1 MSETIAISAYDMDTR
16 PPSVEVSVRM
26 CIVMMAVKMMVRI
39 SIIFESRLVASWSGS
54 CLCSWLLRKKLD
66 LHGVRSVGYFG
77 VPRWLSGLS
86 HACIPRVEVARVSW
100 CPGCAHRDSRLVLC
114 FALVFAPQ
122 RLFLSAIGCLGL
134 RDPRKWGLFRV
145 SR

>member
-1 MSETIAISAYDMDTR
+1 M
-16 PPSVEVSVRM
+16 EVSVRM

-39 SIIFESRLVASWSGS
+39 SIIFESRLAAPWAGA
-54 CLCSWLLRKKLD
+54 CPRSWLLRKKLD

-100 CPGCAHRDSRLVLC
+100 CPGCAHRDSRLVLLVVVVFMPQVS
-114 FALVFAPQ
+114 FAAAFY
-122 RLFLSAIGCLGL
+122 FFGL
-134 RDPRKWGLFRV
+134 
-145 SR
+145 